1 MAGSWQDVRYGLRM
15 LAKSPG
21 FTLAAVLS
29 LALGIGA
36 TTAVF
41 SVIHAV
47 LMNPYPYVGA
57 DRMARVLAEDKAGVS
72 KNFFLT
78 GWQLQ
83 QLRQMKSVESVLAQ
97 TNWELSTTGSDLPE
111 DVRAVFF
118 TSNASSYFGVPALLG
133 RGLLPSDA
141 PDGQDTQPVVVL
153 SFPFWQRHF
162 GGSPEVLGKTLG
174 MAHKSYTIVGVLPS
188 RFAWTL
194 ADVYLPLKVTNDQRR
209 LLWISC
215 VKLKAGVGL
224 DVAEAEFQGLLE
236 QFAKETPGH
245 FPGTFRIH
253 VERLIDGYGNSLEH
267 TLYLLFGAVAL
278 L

>member
-1 MAGSWQDVRYGLRM
+1 MAYIARIEVSKLPCSYTRRSPDKKSWHRTRKTIYEFTAAWRGEPMTSSWQDVRYGLRT
-15 LAKSPG
+15 LAGSPG
-21 FTLAAVLS
+21 FTFTALLA

-47 LMNPYPYVGA
+47 LMNPYPYAGA
-57 DRMARVLAEDKAGVS
+57 DRMVRVLAEDKAGTS

-83 QLRQMKSVESVLAQ
+83 QLRQLKSVESVLAQ
-97 TNWELSTTGSDLPE
+97 ANWELSTTGSDLPE

-153 SFPFWQRHF
+153 SFSFWQRHF
-162 GGSPEVLGKTLG
+162 GGSADVLGKTLG
-174 MAHKSYTIVGVLPS
+174 MAHKTYTIVGVLPS

-194 ADVYLPLKVTNDQRR
+194 
-209 LLWISC
+209 
-215 VKLKAGVGL
+215 
-224 DVAEAEFQGLLE
+224 
-236 QFAKETPGH
+236 
-245 FPGTFRIH
+245 
-253 VERLIDGYGNSLEH
+253 
-267 TLYLLFGAVAL
+267 
-278 L
+278 